1 MINLNK
7 QINLALNLLIAL
19 VLVSIG
25 VVVIK
30 HYRHSV
36 PPRDY
41 GVPTGSK
48 VSLPDIDWQKNGQT
62 LLLVLDTG
70 CQYCTA
76 SAPFYQEI
84 ARETSNNRRVQLIAA
99 LPQEISNSKQYL
111 SGLNVPIDEIR
122 QSSLN
127 ALGVKGTP
135 TLILINSKGEVMQS
149 WPGKLSSE
157 KEREVLLKLG
167 ALNSSAMLYRSESSI
182 LPHPVRPHDFSNF
195 RLASYRNLSTTAAGC
210 P

>member
-1 MINLNK
+1 MNNLNK
-7 QINLALNLLIAL
+7 QINLALNLLIAVL
-19 VLVSIG
+19 LVSIG
-25 VVVIK
+25 VVVIR
-30 HYRHSV
+30 HYRHSGRPSV

-48 VSLPDIDWQKNGQT
+48 VSLSGIDWEKNGQT

-76 SAPFYQEI
+76 SAPFYQKLV
-84 ARETSNNRRVQLIAA
+84 RETAHNRRVQLIAA

-122 QSSLN
+122 QSTLT

-149 WPGKLSSE
+149 WPGKLSSD

-167 ALNSSAMLYRSESSI
+167 SS
-182 LPHPVRPHDFSNF
+182 
-195 RLASYRNLSTTAAGC
+195 
-210 P
+210 

>member
-7 QINLALNLLIAL
+7 HINLGLNLLIAA

-25 VVVIK
+25 VVVIR
-30 HYRHSV
+30 HYWHSGRSSV

-48 VSLPDIDWQKNGQT
+48 VSLHDIDWEKNGQT

-76 SAPFYQEI
+76 SAPFYQELVRKT
-84 ARETSNNRRVQLIAA
+84 AHNRRVQLIAA
-99 LPQEISNSKQYL
+99 LPQEIRNSKQYL
-111 SGLNVPIDEIR
+111 SELNVPIDDIR
-122 QSSLN
+122 QSSLT

-135 TLILINSKGEVMQS
+135 TLILIDSKGEVMQS
-149 WPGKLSSE
+149 WPGKLSPE

-167 ALNSSAMLYRSESSI
+167 SPDSSSAELHPILLPRQSDHALYETRGARR
-182 LPHPVRPHDFSNF
+182 HR
-195 RLASYRNLSTTAAGC
+195 
-210 P
+210 

>member
-1 MINLNK
+1 MNNLNK
-7 QINLALNLLIAL
+7 HINLVLNLMIAL

-30 HYRHSV
+30 HYWPSKRSSV

-41 GVPTGSK
+41 AVPPGSK
-48 VSLPDIDWQKNGQT
+48 VSLPDIDWEKNGQT

-70 CQYCTA
+70 CAYCTA
-76 SAPFYQEI
+76 SAPFYQQLV
-84 ARETSNNRRVQLIAA
+84 RESAHNRRVQLIAA
-99 LPQEISNSKQYL
+99 LPQEISSSKQYL

-122 QSSLN
+122 QSPLS

-135 TLILINSKGEVMQS
+135 TLILINNKGEVMQS
-149 WPGKLSSE
+149 WPGKLSTE

-167 ALNSSAMLYRSESSI
+167 SLNSSS
-182 LPHPVRPHDFSNF
+182 LPALSFVR
-195 RLASYRNLSTTAAGC
+195 
-210 P
+210 

>member
-1 MINLNK
+1 MNNLNK
-7 QINLALNLLIAL
+7 RINLALNLLIAL

-25 VVVIK
+25 VVVIR
-30 HYRHSV
+30 HYWHTRSAV

-48 VSLPDIDWQKNGQT
+48 ISLPDIDWENNGQT

-76 SAPFYQEI
+76 SAPFYQRI
-84 ARETSNNRRVQLIAA
+84 VRETAHNRRVRLIATF
-99 LPQEISNSKQYL
+99 PQEISEGKQYL
-111 SGLNVPIDEIR
+111 RDLNVPIDEVR

-135 TLILINSKGEVMQS
+135 TLILVNSKAEVLQS
-149 WPGKLSSE
+149 WPGQLSSE
-157 KEREVLLKLG
+157 AEREVLLKIG
-167 ALNSSAMLYRSESSI
+167 SQ
-182 LPHPVRPHDFSNF
+182 
-195 RLASYRNLSTTAAGC
+195 
-210 P
+210 

>member
-1 MINLNK
+1 MNNLNK
-7 QINLALNLLIAL
+7 RINLALNLMIAL

-30 HYRHSV
+30 HYWPRRSAV

-48 VSLPDIDWQKNGQT
+48 VSLPDIDWEKNGQT

-70 CQYCTA
+70 CRYCTA
-76 SAPFYQEI
+76 SAPFYQQI
-84 ARETSNNRRVQLIAA
+84 VRESANNRRVQLIATF
-99 LPQEISNSKQYL
+99 PQEISKSKQYL
-111 SGLNVPIDEIR
+111 NDLNVPIDEVR

-135 TLILINSKGEVMQS
+135 TLILVNNKAEVLRS
-149 WPGKLSSE
+149 WPGQLSAEAE
-157 KEREVLLKLG
+157 KEVLLKISS
-167 ALNSSAMLYRSESSI
+167 LNE
-182 LPHPVRPHDFSNF
+182 
-195 RLASYRNLSTTAAGC
+195 
-210 P
+210 

>member
-25 VVVIK
+25 VVVIR
-30 HYRHSV
+30 HYWHSRRSSV

-48 VSLPDIDWQKNGQT
+48 VSLPDTDWKKNEQT

-70 CQYCTA
+70 CAYCTA

-84 ARETSNNRRVQLIAA
+84 VRETAHNRRVQLIAA

-122 QSSLN
+122 QSTLT

-149 WPGKLSSE
+149 WPGKLSFE
-157 KEREVLLKLG
+157 KEKEVLKKLG
-167 ALNSSAMLYRSESSI
+167 SS
-182 LPHPVRPHDFSNF
+182 
-195 RLASYRNLSTTAAGC
+195 
-210 P
+210 

>member
-1 MINLNK
+1 MKNLNK
-7 QINLALNLLIAL
+7 QINLALNLMIAV

-30 HYRHSV
+30 HYWHSRV

-48 VSLPDIDWQKNGQT
+48 VSLPDIDWEKNRQT

-70 CQYCTA
+70 CAYCTA
-76 SAPFYQEI
+76 SASFYQQI
-84 ARETSNNRRVQLIAA
+84 VRETANNRSVQLIAA

-111 SGLNVPIDEIR
+111 SGLNVPINEIR
-122 QSSLN
+122 QSTLS

-135 TLILINSKGEVMQS
+135 TLILINGKGEVMQS

-157 KEREVLLKLG
+157 KEKEVLLKLG
-167 ALNSSAMLYRSESSI
+167 SANSSVSFHGR
-182 LPHPVRPHDFSNF
+182 HN
-195 RLASYRNLSTTAAGC
+195 G
-210 P
+210 